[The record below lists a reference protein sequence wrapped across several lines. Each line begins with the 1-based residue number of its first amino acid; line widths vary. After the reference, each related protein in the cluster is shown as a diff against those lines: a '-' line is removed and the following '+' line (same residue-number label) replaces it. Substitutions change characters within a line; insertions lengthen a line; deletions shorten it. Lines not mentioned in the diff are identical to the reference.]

1 MEALGGLFILG
12 TERHESRRIDNQL
25 RGRAGRQGDRGS
37 TQFYVSFE
45 DELMRRFG
53 GDRVTNTLNRFASP
67 EMQQE
72 IRLEM
77 RMLTKQIEAA
87 QKRVEA
93 MNFETRKNVLR
104 YDDVMNKQREIIYG
118 QRRRVLLGEDL
129 SESIRTMVVQTI
141 DSIADAACNPHA
153 PRESW
158 DFTALSIEV
167 CKLCC
172 RQPKPLFTA
181 EEQKKFS
188 IGEIKT
194 RLYEYS
200 DTVYAE
206 TEERL
211 KSTEV
216 DMRENERVILLRTVD
231 EHWMDHIDAMDQL
244 KQGINLRAYGQN
256 DPVIEYTKDGFD
268 LFDDMVMRIQ
278 EDTVKYLYHLNI
290 QMKPKEEAESNYSET
305 NTNQNEIQGKP
316 KQVSSKK
323 KVGRNDPCPC
333 GSGKKYKKCCGK

>member
-1 MEALGGLFILG
+1 MPDRWAAHYKPRRCSLPACAVGAAETRTRADQSALG
-12 TERHESRRIDNQL
+12 
-25 RGRAGRQGDRGS
+25 QGWR
-37 TQFYVSFE
+37 
-45 DELMRRFG
+45 
-53 GDRVTNTLNRFASP
+53 
-67 EMQQE
+67 
-72 IRLEM
+72 
-77 RMLTKQIEAA
+77 
-87 QKRVEA
+87 KR
-93 MNFETRKNVLR
+93 
-104 YDDVMNKQREIIYG
+104 DPP
-118 QRRRVLLGEDL
+118 
-129 SESIRTMVVQTI
+129 
-141 DSIADAACNPHA
+141 ACTARNPHA

-200 DTVYAE
+200 GTVYTE

-244 KQGINLRAYGQN
+244 KQGIGLRSYAQS
-256 DPVIEYTKDGFD
+256 DPVYAYT
-268 LFDDMVMRIQ
+268 
-278 EDTVKYLYHLNI
+278 
-290 QMKPKEEAESNYSET
+290 
-305 NTNQNEIQGKP
+305 
-316 KQVSSKK
+316 
-323 KVGRNDPCPC
+323 
-333 GSGKKYKKCCGK
+333 